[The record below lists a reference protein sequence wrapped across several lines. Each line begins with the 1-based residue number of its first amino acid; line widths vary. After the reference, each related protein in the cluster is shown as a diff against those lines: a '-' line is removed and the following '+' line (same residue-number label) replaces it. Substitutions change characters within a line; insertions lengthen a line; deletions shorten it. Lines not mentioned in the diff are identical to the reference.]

1 MLNGFGY
8 TLFTIPSRDLET
20 TWRDVS
26 ELSVQQS
33 MPSSVA
39 DQINAESAL
48 VSKEI
53 SLRRFAKS
61 RLYTGGRI
69 LHVIRRKKTEM
80 EKWVWS
86 EFLTVFLYSN
96 FNYRKARTGGP
107 TFEMRWCQAEEF
119 QEFRVMPRM
128 VLDHLPDNVF
138 KCLTTVLEDQK
149 TQKDSKVSLQSL

>member
-8 TLFTIPSRDLET
+8 TLFSIPSRDLET

-33 MPSSVA
+33 MPPSNV

-48 VSKEI
+48 VSRDV

-80 EKWVWS
+80 EK
-86 EFLTVFLYSN
+86 
-96 FNYRKARTGGP
+96 
-107 TFEMRWCQAEEF
+107 
-119 QEFRVMPRM
+119 
-128 VLDHLPDNVF
+128 
-138 KCLTTVLEDQK
+138 
-149 TQKDSKVSLQSL
+149 

>member
-80 EKWVWS
+80 EK
-86 EFLTVFLYSN
+86 
-96 FNYRKARTGGP
+96 
-107 TFEMRWCQAEEF
+107 
-119 QEFRVMPRM
+119 
-128 VLDHLPDNVF
+128 
-138 KCLTTVLEDQK
+138 
-149 TQKDSKVSLQSL
+149 

>member
-33 MPSSVA
+33 TPSDA
-39 DQINAESAL
+39 DQMNSESAL

-61 RLYTGGRI
+61 RLFTGGRI
-69 LHVIRRKKTEM
+69 LHIVRRKKTEM
-80 EKWVWS
+80 EK
-86 EFLTVFLYSN
+86 
-96 FNYRKARTGGP
+96 
-107 TFEMRWCQAEEF
+107 
-119 QEFRVMPRM
+119 
-128 VLDHLPDNVF
+128 
-138 KCLTTVLEDQK
+138 
-149 TQKDSKVSLQSL
+149 

>member
-33 MPSSVA
+33 MPSSDV
-39 DQINAESAL
+39 DQVSAESAL

-53 SLRRFAKS
+53 STRRFAKS

-69 LHVIRRKKTEM
+69 LHVIRRKKTER
-80 EKWVWS
+80 EK
-86 EFLTVFLYSN
+86 
-96 FNYRKARTGGP
+96 
-107 TFEMRWCQAEEF
+107 
-119 QEFRVMPRM
+119 
-128 VLDHLPDNVF
+128 
-138 KCLTTVLEDQK
+138 
-149 TQKDSKVSLQSL
+149 